1 MDKETYMLQIGKA
14 LVSLDIIE
22 KNFCCDYAKCK
33 GICCVEGDSGAPLEE
48 KEKKDLDNSYKGF
61 KKYMTRKGIEAV
73 EEQGLY
79 TVDSDNDLVTPLIDN
94 KECAFLIRENGGYWC
109 AIEKAYLN
117 GDVNYRKPISC
128 QLYPIRITEYPDFDA
143 VNYDKWDICKC
154 ARELGKKKNIP
165 IYEFLK
171 EPLIRKYGE
180 EWYEELCET
189 AKNIDQLY
197 K

>member
-14 LVSLDIIE
+14 LISLDIIE
-22 KNFCCDYAKCK
+22 KNFCCDYAICK

-48 KEKKDLDNSYKGF
+48 KEKEDLDNSYKGF
-61 KKYMTRKGIEAV
+61 KKYMTRKGIKAV

-79 TVDSDNDLVTPLIDN
+79 TIDSDNDLVTPLVDN

-109 AIEKAYLN
+109 AIEKAFLN
-117 GDVNYRKPISC
+117 GEVKYRKPISC

-165 IYEFLK
+165 IYKFLK

-180 EWYEELCET
+180 NWYKELCET
-189 AKNIDQLY
+189 AENIDQLY